1 MPVTMTTS
9 RTTTP
14 RTISAIFTMGA
25 KILCVPHV
33 RQKRSRPYS
42 SGMTNRWIVALLLPA
57 LLDAQAPPT
66 TATNPTSCQRD
77 PVDVVLQLVAGY
89 AGGVVGGMGVWS
101 AIDDPEAPDR
111 KVKGDAG
118 YQPNAN
124 TGYAIG
130 SWVGSTVAVFGA
142 GRLLKPRCGSLK
154 STAIGTGSVSLL
166 LLFGREEPYL
176 PIIGVIF
183 GAPLQALAGVATFHR
198 W

>member
-1 MPVTMTTS
+1 
-9 RTTTP
+9 
-14 RTISAIFTMGA
+14 
-25 KILCVPHV
+25 
-33 RQKRSRPYS
+33 
-42 SGMTNRWIVALLLPA
+42 MTNRWIVALLLPA

-66 TATNPTSCQRD
+66 TPAIEAVNCRRD
-77 PVDVVLQLVAGY
+77 AVDVVLQLAAGY
-89 AGGVVGGMGVWS
+89 GGAVVGGMGVWA

-142 GRLLKPRCGSLK
+142 GRLLKPKCGSLK

-176 PIIGVIF
+176 PMIGVFF